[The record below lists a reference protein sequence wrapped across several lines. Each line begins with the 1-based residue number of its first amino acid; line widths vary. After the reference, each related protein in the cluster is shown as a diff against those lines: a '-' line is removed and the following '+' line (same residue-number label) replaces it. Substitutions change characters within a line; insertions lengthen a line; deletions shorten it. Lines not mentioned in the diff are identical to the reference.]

1 MTSQKPLLELN
12 SNKLMLIFSKRLLNH
27 SSSPLKVLILK
38 RQKSMKSF
46 WSEAQLEFQKLDSWS
61 NSFSME
67 KNQTQ
72 VSILMRLFAMVL
84 PFKVVS
90 SADKTLEM
98 EELLLLMLLLS
109 HLVFKLSA
117 VSWARLFQKV
127 HTSQLRNHK
136 FSQPIK
142 IIKKLSQFKYLK
154 VRDPWQKI
162 TTY

>member
-1 MTSQKPLLELN
+1 
-12 SNKLMLIFSKRLLNH
+12 
-27 SSSPLKVLILK
+27 
-38 RQKSMKSF
+38 MKSF

-61 NSFSME
+61 NNFSME
-67 KNQTQ
+67 KNPTQ

-117 VSWARLFQKV
+117 VS
-127 HTSQLRNHK
+127 
-136 FSQPIK
+136 
-142 IIKKLSQFKYLK
+142 
-154 VRDPWQKI
+154 
-162 TTY
+162 

>member
-1 MTSQKPLLELN
+1 
-12 SNKLMLIFSKRLLNH
+12 
-27 SSSPLKVLILK
+27 
-38 RQKSMKSF
+38 MKSF

-61 NSFSME
+61 NNFSME

-117 VSWARLFQKV
+117 VS
-127 HTSQLRNHK
+127 
-136 FSQPIK
+136 
-142 IIKKLSQFKYLK
+142 
-154 VRDPWQKI
+154 
-162 TTY
+162 